1 MSHPHKQLHSFVD
14 ISNDMKGFEIVSTQ
28 FGPDG
33 RVYILLIDK
42 VPERVRGMFTPAS
55 LKDRHT
61 YKVLILDNHI
71 EEVCMEGQQFNYH
84 YVQPL
89 KNHLLLVGAR
99 CHYYG
104 PGQYDLNGKIID
116 YEGRTV
122 NELLLGDGIQSVQ
135 VTEEGT
141 IWTSYFD
148 EGIFGNY
155 GWNEPVGSSGLVA
168 WNEKGHK
175 IYENQA
181 ADIHDCYALN
191 VVSEQEIWFYYYS
204 DFSLGCISGSD
215 RTNITFMNPRISG
228 CSGVATDGYH
238 FLFDGG
244 YGKNGQYVLKKNVK
258 PGSLSKGQ
266 NIRFL
271 NDDQRF
277 LQPHEQDFRKNRL
290 LLREGSLLYQ
300 VAVEEL
306 V

>member
-1 MSHPHKQLHSFVD
+1 MSHLYKQLHSFVD
-14 ISNDMKGFEIVSTQ
+14 ISNSIKGFEIVSTQ

-42 VPERVRGMFTPAS
+42 IPERVRGMFTPVS

-61 YKVLILDNHI
+61 YKVLIIDDNI

-104 PGQYDLNGKIID
+104 PGQYDLNGKILD
-116 YEGRTV
+116 YDGHTV
-122 NELLLGDGIQSVQ
+122 NEILLGDGIQSVQ
-135 VTEEGT
+135 VTEEGR

-155 GWNEPVGSSGLVA
+155 GWDEPVGSSGLVA
-168 WNEKGHK
+168 WNEKGDK

-181 ADIHDCYALN
+181 AAIDDCYALN

-204 DFSLGCISGSD
+204 DFSLGHISGKD
-215 RTNITFMNPRISG
+215 HTNITFMNPRISG
-228 CSGVATDGYH
+228 SSGVCTDGYH

-244 YGKNGQYVLKKNVK
+244 YGKSGRYIYKKNVK
-258 PGSLSKGQ
+258 PGNLSRGQ

-271 NDDQRF
+271 NNDQEF
-277 LQPHEQDFRKNRL
+277 LQPHEQDFRKNLL

-300 VAVEEL
+300 MTVEEL
-306 V
+306 A